1 MTVKDLCTT
10 FNGDDIHV
18 FIFDTIKRFNDA
30 VYDDSLTDGNIV
42 DYDDY
47 PSYDE
52 KYNECEV
59 VLWDLNYDMN
69 LCEWILRIQIK
80 HAKDVEY

>member
-18 FIFDTIKRFNDA
+18 FIFNMPLKNFEDTI
-30 VYDDSLTDGNIV
+30 YDNSLTDGNIV
-42 DYDDY
+42 NYDDY

-52 KYNECEV
+52 KYNDCEV
-59 VLWDLNYDMN
+59 ILWDLNYDMC
-69 LCEWILRIQIK
+69 LCEWILRIQI
-80 HAKDVEY
+80 HY

>member
-1 MTVKDLCTT
+1 MSVNDLCTT

-18 FIFDTIKRFNDA
+18 FIFDTPIKGFEDT
-30 VYDDSLTDGNIV
+30 VYSNAITDGNIV
-42 DYDDY
+42 NYDNY

-52 KYNECEV
+52 KYNKYEV
-59 VLWDLNYDMN
+59 VLWDLNYDMC

-80 HAKDVEY
+80 

>member
-1 MTVKDLCTT
+1 MTVRDLCTT

-18 FIFDTIKRFNDA
+18 FIFNIPITHINITT
-30 VYDDSLTDGNIV
+30 YDNSLTDGNIV
-42 DYDDY
+42 DYDDC

-59 VLWDLNYDMN
+59 VLWDLNYDMD
-69 LCEWILRIQIK
+69 LCEWILRIQINK
-80 HAKDVEY
+80 NN

>member
-1 MTVKDLCTT
+1 MTVKDLCST

-18 FIFDTIKRFNDA
+18 FIYNKIKSFDYNIC
-30 VYDDSLTDGNIV
+30 DDSLTDGNIV

-52 KYNECEV
+52 NYNDCEV
-59 VLWDLNYDMN
+59 VLWDLNYDMK

-80 HAKDVEY
+80 NTNNK

>member
-1 MTVKDLCTT
+1 MTVRDLCTT

-18 FIFDTIKRFNDA
+18 FIFNIPIKNINITT
-30 VYDDSLTDGNIV
+30 YDNSLTDGNIV
-42 DYDDY
+42 DYDDC

-59 VLWDLNYDMN
+59 VLWDLNYDMD
-69 LCEWILRIQIK
+69 LCEWILRIQINK
-80 HAKDVEY
+80 NN

>member
-1 MTVKDLCTT
+1 MTVRDLCTT

-18 FIFDTIKRFNDA
+18 FIFKIPIKHINYNNL
-30 VYDDSLTDGNIV
+30 YDNSLTDGNIV
-42 DYDDY
+42 DYDDC

-59 VLWDLNYDMN
+59 VLWDLNYDMD
-69 LCEWILRIQIK
+69 LCEWILRIQINK
-80 HAKDVEY
+80 NN

>member
-1 MTVKDLCTT
+1 MTVRDLCTT

-18 FIFDTIKRFNDA
+18 FIFNIPIKYINITT
-30 VYDDSLTDGNIV
+30 YDNSLTDGNIV
-42 DYDDY
+42 DYDDC

-59 VLWDLNYDMN
+59 VLWDLNYDMD
-69 LCEWILRIQIK
+69 LCEWILRIQINK
-80 HAKDVEY
+80 NN

>member
-18 FIFDTIKRFNDA
+18 YIFNIPIKGFEDT
-30 VYDDSLTDGNIV
+30 VYSNSITDGNIV

-52 KYNECEV
+52 KYNDYKV
-59 VLWDLNYDMN
+59 VLWDLNYDMC

-80 HAKDVEY
+80 

>member
-18 FIFDTIKRFNDA
+18 FIFNTIKSFDYT
-30 VYDDSLTDGNIV
+30 VYDNSLTNGNIV
-42 DYDDY
+42 DYDDC

-52 KYNECEV
+52 KYNEYEV

-80 HAKDVEY
+80 

>member
-1 MTVKDLCTT
+1 
-10 FNGDDIHV
+10 
-18 FIFDTIKRFNDA
+18 
-30 VYDDSLTDGNIV
+30 LTDGNIV

-59 VLWDLNYDMN
+59 VLWDLNYNMD
-69 LCEWILRIQIK
+69 LCEWILRIQINK
-80 HAKDVEY
+80 NN

>member
-1 MTVKDLCTT
+1 MTVRDLCTT

-18 FIFDTIKRFNDA
+18 FIFNTIKSFDYT
-30 VYDDSLTDGNIV
+30 VYDNSLTDGNIV
-42 DYDDY
+42 DYDDC

-59 VLWDLNYDMN
+59 VLWDLNYDMD
-69 LCEWILRIQIK
+69 LCEWILRIQINK
-80 HAKDVEY
+80 NN

>member
-1 MTVKDLCTT
+1 MTVRDLCTT

-18 FIFDTIKRFNDA
+18 FIFNIHIKNINITT
-30 VYDDSLTDGNIV
+30 YDNSLTDGNIV
-42 DYDDY
+42 DYDDC

-59 VLWDLNYDMN
+59 VLWDLNYDMD
-69 LCEWILRIQIK
+69 LCEWILRIQINK
-80 HAKDVEY
+80 NN

>member
-1 MTVKDLCTT
+1 MTVRDLCTT

-18 FIFDTIKRFNDA
+18 FIFNIPIHFNITT
-30 VYDDSLTDGNIV
+30 YDNSLTDGNIV
-42 DYDDY
+42 DYDDF

-52 KYNECEV
+52 KYNEYEV
-59 VLWDLNYDMN
+59 VLWDLNYDMD

-80 HAKDVEY
+80 KNN

>member
-18 FIFDTIKRFNDA
+18 FIFNIPIKGFEDT
-30 VYDDSLTDGNIV
+30 VYSNAITDGNIV
-42 DYDDY
+42 NYDNC

-52 KYNECEV
+52 KYNEYEV
-59 VLWDLNYDMN
+59 VLWDLNYDMY
-69 LCEWILRIQIK
+69 LCEWILRIQITNN
-80 HAKDVEY
+80 

>member
-1 MTVKDLCTT
+1 MTVRDLCTT

-18 FIFDTIKRFNDA
+18 FIFNIPIKYINITT
-30 VYDDSLTDGNIV
+30 YDNSLTDGNIV
-42 DYDDY
+42 DYDDC

-59 VLWDLNYDMN
+59 VLWDLNYDMD
-69 LCEWILRIQIK
+69 LCEWVLRIQINK
-80 HAKDVEY
+80 NN